1 MQENQTITTAMAAEL
16 SVLSL
21 DEIATQIK
29 GRVSIMTESAIYIG
43 NLLIAAK
50 EKCNHGEFAA
60 WLAGNVGFKQS
71 TADNFMR
78 LAREVPLQSPI
89 AQLPYSKALALL
101 SAPAEDREKLAEDA
115 ESASVRE
122 LKERIKQA
130 EAERDAARQNAQN
143 MAAQHAMAQD
153 MAEQYSQHYFA
164 TLNEK
169 NTLEERLNTL
179 LATPPERVEV
189 EVEVAPPDYEALK
202 ARNAELSAELA
213 QAEEYAEQAEQDAN
227 AARAELRRAQQGQD
241 GIGSHALIDV
251 SAFKEAVGRFMA
263 EASIYANMGA
273 VYAHA
278 AREDL
283 ERYSSI
289 LLTLETF
296 TASMRKAL
304 NVPPVIVLDD
314 EDM

>member
-16 SVLSL
+16 SILSL

-78 LAREVPLQSPI
+78 LAREVPLQSPL

-143 MAAQHAMAQD
+143 MAAQHARAQD

-189 EVEVAPPDYEALK
+189 EVEVAPPDYEAIK
-202 ARNAELSAELA
+202 ARNAELSEELA
-213 QAEEYAEQAEQDAN
+213 QAEEYAEQAEKDA
-227 AARAELRRAQQGQD
+227 ADARAELRRAQQEQSGT
-241 GIGSHALIDV
+241 GPRTLIDV
-251 SAFKEAVGRFMA
+251 STFKSAVGRFMA

-278 AREDL
+278 TRDDL

-296 TASMRKAL
+296 TASMRQAL
-304 NVPPVIVLDD
+304 NVPPVIVLDA
-314 EDM
+314 EEM

>member
-1 MQENQTITTAMAAEL
+1 MQENNAITTAMAADM

-21 DEIATQIK
+21 DEIANQIK

-71 TADNFMR
+71 TAENFMR
-78 LAREVPLQSPI
+78 LAREVPLQSPL

-101 SAPAEDREKLAEDA
+101 SAPSEDREKLAEGA

-122 LKERIKQA
+122 LKERVKQA
-130 EAERDAARQNAQN
+130 EAERDAARKNAQN
-143 MAAQHAMAQD
+143 MAAQHARAQD

-169 NTLEERLNTL
+169 NTLEERLNTIL
-179 LATPPERVEV
+179 NAQPETVEV
-189 EVEVAPPDYEALK
+189 QVEVAPPDYEAIK
-202 ARNAELSAELA
+202 TRNAELAAELA

-241 GIGSHALIDV
+241 GTGSHALIDV
-251 SAFKEAVGRFMA
+251 STFKGAVGRFMA

-304 NVPPVIVLDD
+304 NVPPVIVLDA